1 MFKKLVSNYFN
12 SIKDRK
18 FFYSAIIL
26 LAIFC
31 SSLGINNFRF
41 DASSETLILDN
52 DVDYQIYE
60 QTNDDFG
67 SSDFLILAIQSSNEI
82 FTLDNLQNL
91 QNLRD
96 KIQVIEG
103 VDSVVSVFDAPILE
117 QPKLS
122 LIKSASND
130 KYLLEDELNLSLAKQ
145 ELIDSPIFSEL
156 VISKDGKTLAFQIN
170 LDGKDNYDQ
179 TVIDIRSEIETFK
192 NFNINLAGPSM
203 IVFDTINFIKNDVI
217 TFGTITI
224 LVFFTFLYLIFRD
237 FWPVTIILLNALIVM
252 FISIGVMGLMDWP
265 ISIVSSNFLA
275 LLLITSIAISIH
287 ILAKVQTDVD
297 KNISTSKS
305 LSDIFM
311 PCLFTALTTIV
322 GFASLI
328 LSDIKPVIDFGKM
341 MSVGVLLNLLSSF
354 LFIPL
359 ALELKNIKSITQ
371 KNIADFVYNNGYV
384 QSKGFIKKAWIPFLL
399 IFIPLIIYL
408 PTNLKVE
415 NKFIDYFNK
424 ETEIYKGMETIDK
437 NLGGTTPFDIIL
449 SLPEAIEEVDEEDLF
464 FSENSETAKYW
475 WKKDNMDKLQKVQ
488 NEVSKIDEL
497 GKVLSIANGIELAQ
511 NLNNNQPL
519 GDLEL
524 AFVRNSL
531 LDSERAQKV
540 LETFIDETEK
550 STKIFARTIDSSP
563 NLNRNELINSIDKI
577 LQKNFEGTEI
587 DYQITG
593 LGVLYNNLLQSLF
606 SSQIKTLSFVL
617 VSIFL
622 MVSFLFRS
630 LLVGF
635 SVMFIPSISVGVVMS
650 SMSILNIPLD
660 IMTITI
666 ASICV
671 GMSVDYAI
679 HFAWRYLKENDEKK
693 TLLSAGRAILIT
705 GSTIIMGFLVFL
717 FSNFNPTI
725 LFGVFSGI
733 AIFFAMFL
741 SIYLLPRILDL
752 QSK

>member
-224 LVFFTFLYLIFRD
+224 LVFFIFLYLVFRD

-622 MVSFLFRS
+622 MVSLLFRS

>member
-1 MFKKLVSNYFN
+1 MKKS
-12 SIKDRK
+12 K
-18 FFYSAIIL
+18 
-26 LAIFC
+26 
-31 SSLGINNFRF
+31 
-41 DASSETLILDN
+41 
-52 DVDYQIYE
+52 
-60 QTNDDFG
+60 
-67 SSDFLILAIQSSNEI
+67 SDF
-82 FTLDNLQNL
+82 T
-91 QNLRD
+91 
-96 KIQVIEG
+96 QV
-103 VDSVVSVFDAPILE
+103 
-117 QPKLS
+117 
-122 LIKSASND
+122 
-130 KYLLEDELNLSLAKQ
+130 
-145 ELIDSPIFSEL
+145 
-156 VISKDGKTLAFQIN
+156 GK
-170 LDGKDNYDQ
+170 
-179 TVIDIRSEIETFK
+179 
-192 NFNINLAGPSM
+192 
-203 IVFDTINFIKNDVI
+203 
-217 TFGTITI
+217 
-224 LVFFTFLYLIFRD
+224 
-237 FWPVTIILLNALIVM
+237 
-252 FISIGVMGLMDWP
+252 
-265 ISIVSSNFLA
+265 
-275 LLLITSIAISIH
+275 
-287 ILAKVQTDVD
+287 
-297 KNISTSKS
+297 
-305 LSDIFM
+305 
-311 PCLFTALTTIV
+311 
-322 GFASLI
+322 
-328 LSDIKPVIDFGKM
+328 IDFGKI
-341 MSVGVLLNLLSSF
+341 SIPEFQNGSYTRIPNKSQKLLKES
-354 LFIPL
+354 
-359 ALELKNIKSITQ
+359 T
-371 KNIADFVYNNGYV
+371 
-384 QSKGFIKKAWIPFLL
+384 
-399 IFIPLIIYL
+399 
-408 PTNLKVE
+408 PTN
-415 NKFIDYFNK
+415 FNK
-424 ETEIYKGMETIDK
+424 ETEIYKGMVTIDK
-437 NLGGTTPFDIIL
+437 NLGGTSPFDIIL

>member
-145 ELIDSPIFSEL
+145 ELIESPIFSEL

-192 NFNINLAGPSM
+192 DFNINLAGPSM

-224 LVFFTFLYLIFRD
+224 LVFFIFLYLIFRD

>member
-26 LAIFC
+26 FGIFC

-130 KYLLEDELNLSLAKQ
+130 KYLLEDELNLPLAKQ

-179 TVIDIRSEIETFK
+179 TVIDIRSEIQTFK

-217 TFGTITI
+217 TFGTITV
-224 LVFFTFLYLIFRD
+224 LVFFIFLYLIFRD

-287 ILAKVQTDVD
+287 ILAKIQTDVD

-354 LFIPL
+354 VFIPL
-359 ALELKNIKSITQ
+359 ALELKNIKSITH

-617 VSIFL
+617 ASIFL

-733 AIFFAMFL
+733 AIFFAMIL

>member
-224 LVFFTFLYLIFRD
+224 LVFFIFLYLIFRD

-617 VSIFL
+617 ASIFL

>member
-1 MFKKLVSNYFN
+1 MFKKLVSKYFN
-12 SIKDRK
+12 SIKTRK

-52 DVDYQIYE
+52 DIDYQIYE
-60 QTNDDFG
+60 QTSNDFG
-67 SSDFLILAIQSSNEI
+67 SSDFLVLAIQSPNEI

-91 QNLRD
+91 QKLRD
-96 KIQVIEG
+96 KIQLIEG

-145 ELIDSPIFSEL
+145 ELIESPIFGEL

-179 TVIDIRSEIETFK
+179 TVIDIRSEIQTFK
-192 NFNINLAGPSM
+192 DFNISLAGPSM
-203 IVFDTINFIKNDVI
+203 IVFDTINFIKNDVV
-217 TFGTITI
+217 TFGSITV
-224 LVFFTFLYLIFRD
+224 LVFFIFLFLIFRD

-252 FISIGVMGLMDWP
+252 YISIGVMGLMDWP

-384 QSKGFIKKAWIPFLL
+384 QSKEFIKKAWMPFIL

-424 ETEIYKGMETIDK
+424 ETEIYKGMEIIDK

-449 SLPEAIEEVDEEDLF
+449 SLPEEIEEVDEEDLF

-475 WKKDNMDKLQKVQ
+475 WKKDNMDILQKVQ

-563 NLNRNELINSIDKI
+563 DLNRNELINSIDKI
-577 LQKNFEGTEI
+577 LQKNFESTEI
-587 DYQITG
+587 EYQITG

-630 LLVGF
+630 VLVGF

-650 SMSILNIPLD
+650 SMSVLNIPLD

-733 AIFFAMFL
+733 AIFFAMIL

>member
-145 ELIDSPIFSEL
+145 ELIESPIFSEL

-217 TFGTITI
+217 TFGTITM
-224 LVFFTFLYLIFRD
+224 LVFFIFLYLIFRD

>member
-179 TVIDIRSEIETFK
+179 TVIDIRTEIKTFK

-224 LVFFTFLYLIFRD
+224 LVFFIFLYLIFRD

>member
-224 LVFFTFLYLIFRD
+224 LVFFIFLYLIFRD

-563 NLNRNELINSIDKI
+563 NLNSCL
-577 LQKNFEGTEI
+577 
-587 DYQITG
+587 
-593 LGVLYNNLLQSLF
+593 LYTS
-606 SSQIKTLSFVL
+606 
-617 VSIFL
+617 
-622 MVSFLFRS
+622 
-630 LLVGF
+630 
-635 SVMFIPSISVGVVMS
+635 PS
-650 SMSILNIPLD
+650 
-660 IMTITI
+660 
-666 ASICV
+666 
-671 GMSVDYAI
+671 
-679 HFAWRYLKENDEKK
+679 
-693 TLLSAGRAILIT
+693 
-705 GSTIIMGFLVFL
+705 
-717 FSNFNPTI
+717 
-725 LFGVFSGI
+725 
-733 AIFFAMFL
+733 
-741 SIYLLPRILDL
+741 PRDN
-752 QSK
+752 

>member
-224 LVFFTFLYLIFRD
+224 LVFFIFLYLIFRD
-237 FWPVTIILLNALIVM
+237 FWPVAIILLNALIVM
-252 FISIGVMGLMDWP
+252 FVSIGVMGLMDWP

-424 ETEIYKGMETIDK
+424 ETELYKGMETIDK

>member
-170 LDGKDNYDQ
+170 LDGKNNYDQ

-224 LVFFTFLYLIFRD
+224 LVFFIFLYLIFRD

-252 FISIGVMGLMDWP
+252 FISC
-265 ISIVSSNFLA
+265 
-275 LLLITSIAISIH
+275 LLYTS
-287 ILAKVQTDVD
+287 
-297 KNISTSKS
+297 
-305 LSDIFM
+305 
-311 PCLFTALTTIV
+311 P
-322 GFASLI
+322 
-328 LSDIKPVIDFGKM
+328 
-341 MSVGVLLNLLSSF
+341 
-354 LFIPL
+354 
-359 ALELKNIKSITQ
+359 
-371 KNIADFVYNNGYV
+371 
-384 QSKGFIKKAWIPFLL
+384 
-399 IFIPLIIYL
+399 
-408 PTNLKVE
+408 
-415 NKFIDYFNK
+415 
-424 ETEIYKGMETIDK
+424 
-437 NLGGTTPFDIIL
+437 
-449 SLPEAIEEVDEEDLF
+449 
-464 FSENSETAKYW
+464 
-475 WKKDNMDKLQKVQ
+475 
-488 NEVSKIDEL
+488 
-497 GKVLSIANGIELAQ
+497 
-511 NLNNNQPL
+511 
-519 GDLEL
+519 
-524 AFVRNSL
+524 
-531 LDSERAQKV
+531 
-540 LETFIDETEK
+540 
-550 STKIFARTIDSSP
+550 SP
-563 NLNRNELINSIDKI
+563 RDR
-577 LQKNFEGTEI
+577 G
-587 DYQITG
+587 
-593 LGVLYNNLLQSLF
+593 
-606 SSQIKTLSFVL
+606 
-617 VSIFL
+617 
-622 MVSFLFRS
+622 
-630 LLVGF
+630 
-635 SVMFIPSISVGVVMS
+635 
-650 SMSILNIPLD
+650 
-660 IMTITI
+660 
-666 ASICV
+666 
-671 GMSVDYAI
+671 
-679 HFAWRYLKENDEKK
+679 
-693 TLLSAGRAILIT
+693 
-705 GSTIIMGFLVFL
+705 
-717 FSNFNPTI
+717 
-725 LFGVFSGI
+725 
-733 AIFFAMFL
+733 
-741 SIYLLPRILDL
+741 
-752 QSK
+752 

>member
-224 LVFFTFLYLIFRD
+224 LVFFIFLYLIFRD

-311 PCLFTALTTIV
+311 PCLFTALTTVV

-475 WKKDNMDKLQKVQ
+475 WKKENMDKLQKVQ
-488 NEVSKIDEL
+488 NEVSKLDEL

-741 SIYLLPRILDL
+741 SIYLLPRIIDL

>member
-145 ELIDSPIFSEL
+145 ELRDSPIFSEL

-224 LVFFTFLYLIFRD
+224 LVFFIFLYLIFRD

-415 NKFIDYFNK
+415 NKFIDYFNE

-563 NLNRNELINSIDKI
+563 NLNRNDLINSIDKI

>member
-18 FFYSAIIL
+18 FFYSAMIL

-224 LVFFTFLYLIFRD
+224 LVFFIFLYLIFRD

-359 ALELKNIKSITQ
+359 ALELKNIKSISQ

-563 NLNRNELINSIDKI
+563 NLNRNELIKSIDKI

>member
-12 SIKDRK
+12 SIKGRK

-130 KYLLEDELNLSLAKQ
+130 KYLLEDELSLYLAKQ
-145 ELIDSPIFSEL
+145 ELRDSPIFCEL

-179 TVIDIRSEIETFK
+179 TVIDIRSEIESFK

-224 LVFFTFLYLIFRD
+224 LVFFIFLYLIFRD

-497 GKVLSIANGIELAQ
+497 GKILSIANGIELAQ

-577 LQKNFEGTEI
+577 LQKNFKGTEI

-617 VSIFL
+617 ISIFL

>member
-12 SIKDRK
+12 SIKDKK

-26 LAIFC
+26 FGIFC

-130 KYLLEDELNLSLAKQ
+130 KYLLEDELNLPLAKQ

-179 TVIDIRSEIETFK
+179 TVIDIRSEIQSFK

-217 TFGTITI
+217 TFGTITV
-224 LVFFTFLYLIFRD
+224 LVFFIFLYLIFRD

-297 KNISTSKS
+297 KSISTSKS

-359 ALELKNIKSITQ
+359 VLELKNIKSITQ

-475 WKKDNMDKLQKVQ
+475 WKKENMDKLQKVQ
-488 NEVSKIDEL
+488 NEVSKLDEL

-705 GSTIIMGFLVFL
+705 GFTIILGFLVFL

-733 AIFFAMFL
+733 AIFFAMLL

>member
-1 MFKKLVSNYFN
+1 MFKKLVSKYFN

-224 LVFFTFLYLIFRD
+224 LVFFIFLYLIFRD

>member
-52 DVDYQIYE
+52 DVDYKIYE

-67 SSDFLILAIQSSNEI
+67 SSDFLILAIQSSKEI

-130 KYLLEDELNLSLAKQ
+130 KYLLEDELNLPLAKQ

-224 LVFFTFLYLIFRD
+224 LVFFIFLYLIFRD

-371 KNIADFVYNNGYV
+371 KNIADFIYNNGYV

-415 NKFIDYFNK
+415 NKFIDYFNEK
-424 ETEIYKGMETIDK
+424 TEIYKGMETIDK

-449 SLPEAIEEVDEEDLF
+449 SLPEAIEEVGEEDLF

-488 NEVSKIDEL
+488 NEISKIDEL

-705 GSTIIMGFLVFL
+705 GFTIIMGFLVFL

-733 AIFFAMFL
+733 AIFFAMLL

>member
-224 LVFFTFLYLIFRD
+224 LVFFIFLYLIFRD

-359 ALELKNIKSITQ
+359 ALELKNIKSISQ

>member
-31 SSLGINNFRF
+31 SSLGIINFRF

-224 LVFFTFLYLIFRD
+224 LVFFIFLYLIFRD

>member
-224 LVFFTFLYLIFRD
+224 LVFFIFLYLVFRD

-252 FISIGVMGLMDWP
+252 FVSIGVMGLMDWP

-359 ALELKNIKSITQ
+359 ALELKYIKSITQ

>member
-12 SIKDRK
+12 SIKDKK

-26 LAIFC
+26 FGIFC

-67 SSDFLILAIQSSNEI
+67 ASDFLILAIQSSNEI

-130 KYLLEDELNLSLAKQ
+130 KYLLEDELNLPLAKQ

-179 TVIDIRSEIETFK
+179 TVIDIRSETQSFK

-217 TFGTITI
+217 TFGTITV
-224 LVFFTFLYLIFRD
+224 LVFFIFLYLIFRD

-297 KNISTSKS
+297 KSISTSKS

-359 ALELKNIKSITQ
+359 ALELKSIKSITQ

-475 WKKDNMDKLQKVQ
+475 WKKENMDKLQKVQ
-488 NEVSKIDEL
+488 NEVSKLDEL

-705 GSTIIMGFLVFL
+705 GFTIILGFLVFL

-733 AIFFAMFL
+733 AIFFAMLL

>member
-1 MFKKLVSNYFN
+1 M
-12 SIKDRK
+12 
-18 FFYSAIIL
+18 
-26 LAIFC
+26 
-31 SSLGINNFRF
+31 
-41 DASSETLILDN
+41 ILDN

-224 LVFFTFLYLIFRD
+224 LVFFIFLYLIFRD

>member
-12 SIKDRK
+12 SIKDKK

-26 LAIFC
+26 FGIFC

-130 KYLLEDELNLSLAKQ
+130 KYLLEDELNLPLAKQ

-179 TVIDIRSEIETFK
+179 TVIDIRSEIQSFK

-224 LVFFTFLYLIFRD
+224 LVFFIFLYLIFRD

-297 KNISTSKS
+297 KSISTSKS

-359 ALELKNIKSITQ
+359 VLELKNIKSITQ

-475 WKKDNMDKLQKVQ
+475 WKKENMDKLQKVQ
-488 NEVSKIDEL
+488 NEVSKLDEL

-733 AIFFAMFL
+733 AIFFAMLL

>member
-192 NFNINLAGPSM
+192 NFDINLAGPSM

-224 LVFFTFLYLIFRD
+224 LVFFIFLYLIFRD

-617 VSIFL
+617 ASIFL

>member
-12 SIKDRK
+12 SIKGRK

-145 ELIDSPIFSEL
+145 ELRDSPIFSEL

-224 LVFFTFLYLIFRD
+224 LVFFIFLYLIFRD

-497 GKVLSIANGIELAQ
+497 GKILSIANGIELAQ

-617 VSIFL
+617 ISIFL

-717 FSNFNPTI
+717 FSKFNPTI

>member
-224 LVFFTFLYLIFRD
+224 LVFFIFLYLIFRD

-475 WKKDNMDKLQKVQ
+475 WKKDNMDKLQMVQ

>member
-145 ELIDSPIFSEL
+145 ELRDSPIFSEL

-224 LVFFTFLYLIFRD
+224 LVFFIFLYLIFRD

-415 NKFIDYFNK
+415 NKFIDYFNE

-650 SMSILNIPLD
+650 SMSISNIPLD

-733 AIFFAMFL
+733 AIFFAMLL

>member
-82 FTLDNLQNL
+82 FTLENLQNL

-170 LDGKDNYDQ
+170 LDGKNNYDQ

-224 LVFFTFLYLIFRD
+224 LVFFIFLYLIFRD

>member
-12 SIKDRK
+12 SIKDKK

-26 LAIFC
+26 FGIFC

-130 KYLLEDELNLSLAKQ
+130 KYLLEDELNLPLAKQ

-179 TVIDIRSEIETFK
+179 TVIDIRSEIQSFK

-217 TFGTITI
+217 TFGTITV
-224 LVFFTFLYLIFRD
+224 LVFFIFLYLIFRD

-297 KNISTSKS
+297 KSISTSKS

-311 PCLFTALTTIV
+311 PCLFTALTTVV

-384 QSKGFIKKAWIPFLL
+384 QSKEFIKKAWIPFLL

-475 WKKDNMDKLQKVQ
+475 WKKENMDKLQKVQ
-488 NEVSKIDEL
+488 NEVSKLDEL

-705 GSTIIMGFLVFL
+705 GFTIILGFLVFL

-733 AIFFAMFL
+733 AIFFAMLL

>member
-224 LVFFTFLYLIFRD
+224 LVFFIFLYLIFRD

-660 IMTITI
+660 IMTIT
-666 ASICV
+666 C
-671 GMSVDYAI
+671 
-679 HFAWRYLKENDEKK
+679 
-693 TLLSAGRAILIT
+693 LLYTSP
-705 GSTIIMGFLVFL
+705 S
-717 FSNFNPTI
+717 
-725 LFGVFSGI
+725 
-733 AIFFAMFL
+733 
-741 SIYLLPRILDL
+741 PRD
-752 QSK
+752 

>member
-145 ELIDSPIFSEL
+145 ELRDSPIFSEL

-179 TVIDIRSEIETFK
+179 TVIDIRLEIETFK

-224 LVFFTFLYLIFRD
+224 LVFFIFLYLIFRD

>member
-52 DVDYQIYE
+52 DIDYQIYE

-130 KYLLEDELNLSLAKQ
+130 KYLLEDELDLSLAKQ
-145 ELIDSPIFSEL
+145 ELRDSPIFSEL

-170 LDGKDNYDQ
+170 LDGKVNYDQ
-179 TVIDIRSEIETFK
+179 TVIDIRSEIESFK

-224 LVFFTFLYLIFRD
+224 LVFFIFLYLIFRD

-497 GKVLSIANGIELAQ
+497 GKILSIANGIELAQ

-617 VSIFL
+617 ISIFL

>member
-12 SIKDRK
+12 SIKGRK

-145 ELIDSPIFSEL
+145 ELRDSPIFSEL

-192 NFNINLAGPSM
+192 NFDINLAGPSM

-224 LVFFTFLYLIFRD
+224 LVFFIFLYLIFRD

>member
-224 LVFFTFLYLIFRD
+224 LVFFIFLYLIFRD

-587 DYQITG
+587 EYQITG

>member
-26 LAIFC
+26 FAIFC

-224 LVFFTFLYLIFRD
+224 LVFFIFLYLIFRD
-237 FWPVTIILLNALIVM
+237 FWPVIIILLNALIVM

>member
-12 SIKDRK
+12 SIKGRK

-224 LVFFTFLYLIFRD
+224 LVFFIFLYLIFRD

-635 SVMFIPSISVGVVMS
+635 SVMLIPSISVGVVMS